1 MSHRRRCIVRRDA
14 FLNLAVT
21 RKGALATTA
30 QSLFIWT
37 TDASGLATGWVPA
50 SPWNP

>member
-1 MSHRRRCIVRRDA
+1 MSHRRRCIVRLDA

-30 QSLFIWT
+30 PTLFVWI
-37 TDASGLATGWVPA
+37 TDVSALGTGWVPA
-50 SPWNP
+50 SQWNP

>member
-14 FLNLAVT
+14 VLNLAVT

-30 QSLFIWT
+30 QGLFVWI
-37 TDASGLATGWVPA
+37 TDVSALGTGWVPA
-50 SPWNP
+50 SQRNP